1 MRVAIIHDHLVQRG
15 GSERVALTM
24 ANAFGGAPI
33 YTSFFDAGLTYPE
46 FAAMDVHCFPL
57 NRIRKLRSRHRSV
70 APLLAPW
77 FGRLRVEADAVI
89 CSSAGWSH
97 TVPFR
102 GPKIVYFHSPA
113 RWLYDTGAF
122 LKTARRR
129 ERLAAA
135 VLRPLLL
142 GWDQRRTQSATF
154 LANSSVVRD
163 RVREAYGVDA
173 AVLPPGSRL
182 LRATAQRPVPGLEP
196 GFSLCVSRLLAYKNV
211 HSVVAAFRL
220 LPEHRLVVVGVGPRE
235 LELRESAPPNV
246 QLVGAVDDDQLRWL
260 YNNCGALVAASYE
273 DFGLT
278 PIEAAHFGKP
288 SAVLRWG
295 GYLDTAVEGETG
307 FFFDAPEPADIAD
320 ALRRV
325 YASSWSEERLVQH
338 AERFSEE
345 RFTERL
351 RAVVDRALAV
361 SGASDEHDESSVIDL
376 RDDAVRPVGT
386 EAARE

>member
-24 ANAFGGAPI
+24 AEAFDAPI
-33 YTSFFDAGLTYPE
+33 YTSFFDPELTYPQFGSME
-46 FAAMDVHCFPL
+46 VHSFPL
-57 NRIRKLRSRHRSV
+57 NRIAPLRSRHRSV

-77 FGRLRVEADAVI
+77 FGRLHVEADAVI

-122 LKTARRR
+122 LETAKWR

-142 GWDQRRTQSATF
+142 GWDQRRTQSAIF
-154 LANSSVVRD
+154 LANSSVVRE
-163 RVREAYGVDA
+163 RVRNAYGVEP
-173 AVLPPGSRL
+173 AVVPPGSML
-182 LRATAQRPVPGLEP
+182 LRAATCRPVDRLEP
-196 GFSLCVSRLLAYKNV
+196 GFTLCVSRLLAYKNV
-211 HSVVAAFRL
+211 HAVVAAFRS
-220 LPEHRLVVVGVGPRE
+220 LPDQRLVVVGVGPRE
-235 LELRESAPPNV
+235 YELREMAPPNV
-246 QLVGAVDDDQLRWL
+246 RLIGAVDDDQLRWL
-260 YNNCGALVAASYE
+260 YASCRALVAASFE

-278 PIEAAHFGKP
+278 PIEASHFGKP

-295 GYLDTAVEGETG
+295 GYLDTAVDGETG
-307 FFFDAPEPADIAD
+307 FFFDVPEPTAIAE

-325 YASSWSEERLVQH
+325 YSAPWSENRLRQH
-338 AERFSEE
+338 ADRFTEE
-345 RFTERL
+345 RFTGRL
-351 RAVVDRALAV
+351 RTVVERAVAAARAT
-361 SGASDEHDESSVIDL
+361 DEHDLTSPVIDL
-376 RDDAVRPVGT
+376 RQGIGAVDQEVS
-386 EAARE
+386 RE